1 MNQPLRSALPLTDAT
16 RPLNATAPAPTPGV
30 QGNAKP
36 ALGELKNFSAFGL
49 VRGIGIRQVRI
60 ACGLILFAY
69 LLSHFANHA
78 LGNVSYAAMVAGL
91 DYHMAFWRNPLV
103 TVVFY
108 AAALTHWSLGLWA
121 LYERRHFRYRAPEFT
136 QLLLGLSIPFLLVA
150 HFVGVRL
157 GSRLFDRDQYYA
169 QVFIAYW
176 VHRPYMEWVQFAL
189 LVVAWVHGCIGLYFW
204 LRLKRFF
211 ARAGPYLLVAAAL
224 VPTLALLGLIQGAR
238 EVLQLSAQPDWYA
251 ANLAPQRL
259 GTPPQRAMLDAIIV
273 WFVIGYATLL
283 GLILVARGVRSLRE
297 RRGGSITLSYPN
309 GVTVEVPKGLSVLEA
324 SLRNNLPHASVCGG
338 KARCSTCRIRVVG
351 DLTRLPKPSHREAFV
366 LDRVGASIDPSVRLA
381 CQLRPQHDL
390 AFFLVF
396 PPQVSAALGRRSAGV
411 RVGEERYVVSMFVDM
426 RRSTAMAEKRLPFD
440 TVFIINRFLAA
451 VSSAIESAGG
461 RPNQFVGDGILAL
474 FGLNKDPA
482 TACRQAIDAVARI
495 AANVEQ
501 LNRDLAHDLH
511 ESIQYGVGVNG
522 GEVVIGDIGY
532 REHFVFT
539 ALGDPVNVAAR
550 LQDMAKDIGCE
561 VVIAEDV
568 CRAGGLS
575 PDALSTREVAI
586 RGRDKSLTVRV
597 ANRGHQIAD
606 VAGDRGNAPA

>member
-1 MNQPLRSALPLTDAT
+1 MRSPLPQTGTTRSPD
-16 RPLNATAPAPTPGV
+16 PTAPATGV
-30 QGNAKP
+30 RDSAQTT
-36 ALGELKNFSAFGL
+36 LGEHKNFSAFRL
-49 VRGIGIRQVRI
+49 ARGVGVRQVRI
-60 ACGLILFAY
+60 ACGLILFGY

-78 LGNVSYAAMVAGL
+78 LGNVSYAAMVVGL
-91 DYHMAFWRNPLV
+91 DYHMAFWRNPV
-103 TVVFY
+103 VMVVFY
-108 AAALTHWSLGLWA
+108 TAAVTHWLLGLWA
-121 LYERRHFRYRAPEFT
+121 LYERRQFRYRVPEFT
-136 QLLLGLSIPFLLVA
+136 QLLLGLSIPFLLVT

-157 GSRLFDRDQYYA
+157 QSPLFGRDVYYA
-169 QVFIAYW
+169 QVFNAYW
-176 VHRPYMEWVQFAL
+176 VRRPYMEWVQFTL

-211 ARAGPYLLVAAAL
+211 ARAAPYLFVAAAV

-251 ANLAPQRL
+251 ANLAPQYFS
-259 GTPPQRAMLDAIIV
+259 TPPERAMLDGIIFG
-273 WFVIGYATLL
+273 FVVAHATLL
-283 GLILVARGVRSLRE
+283 GFILVARGARVLHE
-297 RRGGSITLSYPN
+297 RRGGIISLSYPN
-309 GVTVEVPKGLSVLEA
+309 GVTVQVPKGFSVLEA

-351 DLTRLPKPSHREAFV
+351 DLTRLPRPSHREAFV
-366 LDRVGASIDPSVRLA
+366 LDRVGASIDPGVRLA
-381 CQLRPQHDL
+381 CQLRPEHDI

-396 PPQVSAALGRRSAGV
+396 PPQVNAALGRGSAGV
-411 RVGEERYVVSMFVDM
+411 RVGEERYIVSMFVDM

-451 VSSAIESAGG
+451 ASSTIEAAGG

-482 TACRQAIDAVARI
+482 TACRQAVDAVTRI

-501 LNRDLAHDLH
+501 LNRDLAHELR

-522 GEVVIGDIGY
+522 GEVIIGDIGY

-550 LQDMAKDIGCE
+550 LQDMAKEIGCE

-568 CRAGGLS
+568 CQAAGLAA
-575 PDALSTREVAI
+575 DALSTREMPI
-586 RGRDKSLTVRV
+586 RGRDRSITVRV
-597 ANRGHQIAD
+597 VKRGHLLAG
-606 VAGDRGNAPA
+606 VAGDLAIG